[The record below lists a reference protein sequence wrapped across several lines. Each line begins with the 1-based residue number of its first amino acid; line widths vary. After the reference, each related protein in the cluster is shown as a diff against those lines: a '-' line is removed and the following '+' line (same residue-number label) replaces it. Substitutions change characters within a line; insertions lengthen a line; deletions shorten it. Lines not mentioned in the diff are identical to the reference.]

1 MAIIQETRSR
11 MNLSHSFFRTRTLAT
26 AEALEVNAI
35 ISYDKKA
42 FRNSPILSLTA
53 QEACREMSD

>member
-11 MNLSHSFFRTRTLAT
+11 MNLSHSFFRNRPPGL
-26 AEALEVNAI
+26 I

-42 FRNSPILSLTA
+42 FRNSPIPKLAA

>member
-11 MNLSHSFFRTRTLAT
+11 MNLSHSFFRNRPPGL
-26 AEALEVNAI
+26 I

-42 FRNSPILSLTA
+42 FRNSPIPKLTT